1 MTLSRL
7 TYAQFTHSE
16 TYELLSEPRLR
27 KHRDDVFLSSEPF
40 RWLGLTLD
48 YNYGLSVNYYPPEG
62 VDPSLGNSTNASAS
76 FTVRPTPRIKI
87 FESYIYA
94 RLGTL
99 EGYFLNRQPAS
110 IFNNH
115 IFRSNANIQFTREIS
130 FSAIMDYNAV
140 IPNSSLVS
148 ADYSKIADAT
158 LLFTYFRNPGTA
170 LYVGYSTTYDN
181 TNIAGPTP
189 LILRTQFPNTQTD
202 RQLFA
207 KLSYL
212 FRF

>member
-1 MTLSRL
+1 MAGSHRQLQLRL
-7 TYAQFTHSE
+7 VG
-16 TYELLSEPRLR
+16 ELLSAGWCC
-27 KHRDDVFLSSEPF
+27 PF
-40 RWLGLTLD
+40 AGKF
-48 YNYGLSVNYYPPEG
+48 
-62 VDPSLGNSTNASAS
+62 TNASAS
-76 FTVRPTPRIKI
+76 FTIRPTPKIKI

-99 EGYFLNRQPAS
+99 RGYFVNREPAS

-140 IPNSSLVS
+140 LPNTDLVS

-170 LYVGYSTTYDN
+170 LYVGFSTTYDN
-181 TNIAGPTP
+181 TSLTGPVP
-189 LILRTQFPNTQTD
+189 LALRTQFPSAQTD